1 MLVLIADDLPDV
13 CNEILQNAG
22 VEVLKKTGLKPPELD
37 AVIKMCDGVIVR
49 SNTKLTAP
57 VLEKS
62 EKLKA
67 ICRAGVGVD
76 NIDVPA
82 ATKKGIVV
90 MNTPAGNIISTAEHT
105 IALLCSLS
113 RFVPQACASVKEG
126 KWEKKKFTGQQ
137 LTGKTFGIIGLGRVG
152 RQVAKR
158 AAALEMKVI
167 GYDPFITTEISS
179 QYNIHIVKN
188 LRDLLAQADYITIHV
203 TLNKETKNL
212 ITSKEFSL
220 MKKGVQIINC
230 ARGGVIC
237 EEDLYNAIKTG
248 QVAGAA
254 LDVFEEEPPKDN
266 KLLQLEEVIA
276 TPHLGASTEEAQ
288 YAVAIEAAEQMAA
301 ALTGKGYKNAVN
313 LSPYSPEEYASLKS
327 YLALAEKMGSFLTQI
342 NNAGIQTLDIVYTG
356 EISHKN
362 IRIVTDSLIVGLL
375 KPSLEE
381 GVKVA
386 NLFIG
391 NGALATEVGKDNK
404 ITKTYS
410 ADPSQVVFEGKAAIV
425 ANINTAGAAEAVVA
439 AFADHK
445 RGAIVGERT
454 FGAGS
459 DQKFF
464 PLSAG
469 GGLLLTVAKWA
480 SPSGVPFFGDDRN
493 SLGIKPSIEVKRG
506 DTQNPEDVD
515 TLLDKA
521 APTDPGQQVAPTPT
535 PTPKPVIH
543 EDIQLK
549 KAIEVLNSAA

>member
-381 GVKVA
+381 GVNLVSAPTLLAERGIKVNVTTSSNA
-386 NLFIG
+386 CDFSSLVAAKITTSNGETCISGTVFGKNEPRLVDINGYGVEAILNEQILVLFGRDKPGFIG
-391 NGALATEVGKDNK
+391 QVGSLLGNKNINIAHMTFGRKEVGGNT
-404 ITKTYS
+404 IS
-410 ADPSQVVFEGKAAIV
+410 IL
-425 ANINTAGAAEAVVA
+425 NIDAVPPQDCLNEIKQLNHIDA
-439 AFADHK
+439 AFL
-445 RGAIVGERT
+445 V
-454 FGAGS
+454 
-459 DQKFF
+459 
-464 PLSAG
+464 
-469 GGLLLTVAKWA
+469 
-480 SPSGVPFFGDDRN
+480 
-493 SLGIKPSIEVKRG
+493 
-506 DTQNPEDVD
+506 
-515 TLLDKA
+515 
-521 APTDPGQQVAPTPT
+521 
-535 PTPKPVIH
+535 
-543 EDIQLK
+543 QL
-549 KAIEVLNSAA
+549 